1 MKNTYILKKNYEFK
15 RLFNNGK
22 FYYGKCVNF
31 YVLFTSKSYKK
42 FGIALTKKA
51 GNAVKRNHIKRLIR
65 ENYKICEENIKDGI
79 FLLVALNSKR
89 NVDDITYYDIKKD
102 FEEFAKKS
110 DIWKEK
116 DD

>member
-22 FYYGKCVNF
+22 FYYGKCISF
-31 YVLFTSKSYKK
+31 YVLFTSKKYKK

-51 GNAVKRNHIKRLIR
+51 GNAVKRNHIKRLRR
-65 ENYKICEENIKDGI
+65 ENYQECEENIKEGV
-79 FLLVALNSKR
+79 FLLVALNSKK
-89 NVDDITYYDIKKD
+89 NVDDITYYDVKKD
-102 FEEFAKKS
+102 FKEFAKKS
-110 DIWKEK
+110 DVWKEK